1 MQRIKTYAHN
11 NFDLKL
17 PTWKKRNAWKW
28 FCSSLV
34 VFVCF
39 GGGGVTAFSKCMPTS
54 AHLSASI
61 TMFFPWIQCSLCID
75 DRVCV
80 QVSNGPTYNISILG
94 QGVTPGLHFSF
105 HSYNF
110 GNVFLHRA
118 GMPLHTSTLKLT
130 NKDRKEIRSVWGQSR
145 VTAVAATAVRILC
158 CHGPV
163 ILWLVL
169 CPQDCTGERDQP
181 GVFFHLLLYLCCWCE
196 VFRCDCLKAVGS
208 TFVCNCI
215 CLWCLEFYSWDWRPF
230 WVLLYGMFPKIE
242 FCKTVYF
249 QGINLCQMY
258 VKNTMEPADKDLVL
272 QSYSSWL
279 FSVWPECLY

>member
-1 MQRIKTYAHN
+1 M
-11 NFDLKL
+11 
-17 PTWKKRNAWKW
+17 
-28 FCSSLV
+28 V

-54 AHLSASI
+54 AHMSASI

-130 NKDRKEIRSVWGQSR
+130 NKDRKEIRSV
-145 VTAVAATAVRILC
+145 
-158 CHGPV
+158 
-163 ILWLVL
+163 
-169 CPQDCTGERDQP
+169 
-181 GVFFHLLLYLCCWCE
+181 
-196 VFRCDCLKAVGS
+196 
-208 TFVCNCI
+208 
-215 CLWCLEFYSWDWRPF
+215 
-230 WVLLYGMFPKIE
+230 
-242 FCKTVYF
+242 
-249 QGINLCQMY
+249 
-258 VKNTMEPADKDLVL
+258 
-272 QSYSSWL
+272 
-279 FSVWPECLY
+279 